1 MKILI
6 PILIGLLVVGCGK
19 KESTSTSEKVS
30 KTASAIEP
38 TWETPP
44 PTEPYIAKRNLKP
57 EDVIGIYEKQVE
69 EGNIFR
75 IVFLKEGSMEFYSK
89 GEKLD
94 EDSVLGSN
102 KWRIEG
108 SEIRTSNK
116 DGNGVIYTI
125 ENNGDL
131 TLSGLFGVL
140 NGRIN
145 YSKDEL
151 DTYNR
156 VKGAKPTS
164 GKKETPSK
172 DEDNN
177 STTSKPAK
185 ELTLE
190 EKFVGS
196 YEWGETGK
204 VHFLENGKAELY
216 IDGKR
221 TFEWKWK
228 IVGNEVHAAGD
239 LVAVYRIETTGD
251 LTQIAEIEGGKR
263 TDFPKGQMTL
273 KKIK

>member
-1 MKILI
+1 MKVLI

-221 TFEWKWK
+221 TFELKWK

-239 LVAVYRIETTGD
+239 LVAVYRIETNGD

>member
-1 MKILI
+1 MKVLI

-94 EDSVLGSN
+94 EDSVLGSS

-116 DGNGVIYTI
+116 DGLVEAIYTI

-131 TLSGLFGVL
+131 TRSGLFGVL

-151 DTYNR
+151 DTYNK
-156 VKGAKPTS
+156 VKDTKPTS
-164 GKKETPSK
+164 EKKETPSK
-172 DEDNN
+172 
-177 STTSKPAK
+177 T
-185 ELTLE
+185 
-190 EKFVGS
+190 
-196 YEWGETGK
+196 
-204 VHFLENGKAELY
+204 
-216 IDGKR
+216 
-221 TFEWKWK
+221 
-228 IVGNEVHAAGD
+228 
-239 LVAVYRIETTGD
+239 
-251 LTQIAEIEGGKR
+251 EIK
-263 TDFPKGQMTL
+263 
-273 KKIK
+273 

>member
-1 MKILI
+1 MKVLI

>member
-1 MKILI
+1 M
-6 PILIGLLVVGCGK
+6 VVGCGK

-57 EDVIGIYEKQVE
+57 EDVIGTYEKQVE

-89 GEKLD
+89 GEKLE
-94 EDSVLGSN
+94 EDSVQESS
-102 KWRIEG
+102 KWRIVG

-116 DGNGVIYTI
+116 DGLVEAIYTI

-131 TLSGLFGVL
+131 TRSGLFGVL

-239 LVAVYRIETTGD
+239 LVAVYRIETNGD

-273 KKIK
+273 KKTK